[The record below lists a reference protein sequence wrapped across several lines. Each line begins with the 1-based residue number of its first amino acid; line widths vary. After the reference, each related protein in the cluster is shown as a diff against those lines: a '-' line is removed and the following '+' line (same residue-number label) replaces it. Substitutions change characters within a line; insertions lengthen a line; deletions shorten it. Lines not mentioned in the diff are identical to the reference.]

1 MWSGR
6 FLRARFG
13 RKVLVL
19 VAWPLSIVVFGLACS
34 GRSETIVLPPEES
47 GTGGTDPG
55 TGGSASGRGGTGGG
69 GRDAGPDASDA
80 AADASED
87 GGEEPFEDPGCP
99 DLPAP
104 EGVVECDIFGTPTG
118 CPEGTGCY
126 PDLTHP
132 FGSGC
137 DQQTLDIVCR
147 AAGSGLEGDLCGTG
161 TGGCAPGFTCIVGA
175 EAGKRCLR
183 ICSPTGGLACPP
195 GAVCGETDA
204 RGIGVCA

>member
-1 MWSGR
+1 MLAAWS
-6 FLRARFG
+6 LA
-13 RKVLVL
+13 V
-19 VAWPLSIVVFGLACS
+19 VVFGLACS
-34 GRSETIVLPPEES
+34 GRSETIVLPPDES

-55 TGGSASGRGGTGGG
+55 TGGSVSGRGGSGGG
-69 GRDAGPDASDA
+69 GRDAGPDASDGA
-80 AADASED
+80 VDADDA
-87 GGEEPFEDPGCP
+87 GEEPFEDPGCP

-104 EGVVECDIFGTPTG
+104 EGTVECDIFGTPSG
-118 CPEGTGCY
+118 CPEGAGCY
-126 PDLTHP
+126 PDLQHP

-137 DQQTLDIVCR
+137 DQQTLNIVCR
-147 AAGSGLEGDLCGTG
+147 AAGSGIEGDLCGNG

-183 ICSPTGGLACPP
+183 ICSPTGELGCPA